1 MDCNFIEK
9 NEMHEKYLLHK
20 LNPADKMEYE
30 QHLQDCTHC
39 QKELEHQRLII
50 GGLRQMGREEMKLEI
65 KRQVELHR
73 QKSTGVNWSLIL
85 KTAAVILF
93 FVLTPGMIYYY
104 QYYVPVTKTD
114 QKAYQYQTEESVSQ
128 PAEPVAVE
136 TEQMPK
142 KAKLA
147 ESKGTGGFRS
157 GEDAE
162 SPTVGRISREESVTL
177 QSKRKSA
184 PIQSELAE
192 VPDKVVNNNLEM
204 QGRSRKKMEPPSAIS
219 GIKESDELQAQA
231 DEGIIPS
238 KNEVESNKIYRFDKI
253 QVPGTQ
259 TMGKTS
265 KMLFSETG
273 RSTPAADQKQLH
285 YTSLHQNINVILETS
300 DLTAGK
306 ADQPEFPAQFPV
318 IILNRDSTKIDMIWQ
333 VNQQLYKIDPNQI
346 TLQVP
351 DTNTIQVDIQNK
363 YDYRIDLKSPN
374 TQAILQK

>member
-20 LNPADKMEYE
+20 LNPADKKEYE
-30 QHLQDCTHC
+30 QHLQGCTHC

-114 QKAYQYQTEESVSQ
+114 QKAYQYQMEESASQ
-128 PAEPVAVE
+128 PAEPVAIE
-136 TEQMPK
+136 TEKMPEK
-142 KAKLA
+142 TKPA
-147 ESKGTGGFRS
+147 ESKGIRDFSS
-157 GEDAE
+157 GKDAE
-162 SPTVGRISREESVTL
+162 SPTLGRISSEESGIT
-177 QSKRKSA
+177 QSKKQSI
-184 PIQSELAE
+184 PIQSELTQ
-192 VPDKVVNNNLEM
+192 VPDKIVKNNLEI
-204 QGRSRKKMEPPSAIS
+204 QTRSRKKTEPPSTAQ
-219 GIKESDELQAQA
+219 GIKESDELQAQV
-231 DEGIIPS
+231 EEESIPS
-238 KNEVESNKIYRFDKI
+238 KDKAVSNKFYRFNKI
-253 QVPGTQ
+253 QAPGTQ
-259 TMGKTS
+259 PMGKTS
-265 KMLFSETG
+265 KLLLSETG
-273 RSTPAADQKQLH
+273 RSTLAADQKQLQ
-285 YTSLHQNINVILETS
+285 YTSLHQNINVILESS
-300 DLTAGK
+300 DLTSGK
-306 ADQPEFPAQFPV
+306 ADQPDFPLQFPV

-333 VNQQLYKIDPNQI
+333 VNPELYKIDPNQI